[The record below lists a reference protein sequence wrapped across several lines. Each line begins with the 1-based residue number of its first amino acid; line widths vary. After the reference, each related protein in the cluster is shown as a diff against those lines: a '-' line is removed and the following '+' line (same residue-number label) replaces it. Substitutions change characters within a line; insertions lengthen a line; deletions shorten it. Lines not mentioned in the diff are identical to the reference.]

1 MRSGQISIACNRR
14 PWRVDL
20 CASFREGSLIGCMV
34 GLNRERDGSRANS
47 TVWPLRITID
57 NVQCR
62 LKFRNTL
69 LNMKIF
75 ELKDSI
81 NLNSDILTILFGQN
95 EKGSYEIL
103 IFIYFELNY
112 LIFICL
118 IFRRIF
124 LVF

>member
-1 MRSGQISIACNRR
+1 
-14 PWRVDL
+14 
-20 CASFREGSLIGCMV
+20 MV

-47 TVWPLRITID
+47 IVWPLRITID

-81 NLNSDILTILFGQN
+81 NLNSDILTI
-95 EKGSYEIL
+95 
-103 IFIYFELNY
+103 
-112 LIFICL
+112 
-118 IFRRIF
+118 
-124 LVF
+124 